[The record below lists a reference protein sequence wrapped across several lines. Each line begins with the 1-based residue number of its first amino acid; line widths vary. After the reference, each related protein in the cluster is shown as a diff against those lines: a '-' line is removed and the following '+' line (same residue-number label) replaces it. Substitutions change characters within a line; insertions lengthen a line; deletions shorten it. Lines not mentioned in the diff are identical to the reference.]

1 MGKGGVFM
9 SKAVGPQKHLTLDE
23 RKIIEESLEKNWLF
37 KDIAKFLDKD
47 PSTISKE
54 IRKHRERKEPSSLH
68 YGFNK
73 CAKRQT
79 CHKKIFAIPIV
90 LKNVV
95 LVIYVTKNAQ
105 NLMKDFVKD

>member
-1 MGKGGVFM
+1 M

-54 IRKHRERKEPSSLH
+54 I
-68 YGFNK
+68 
-73 CAKRQT
+73 
-79 CHKKIFAIPIV
+79 
-90 LKNVV
+90 
-95 LVIYVTKNAQ
+95 
-105 NLMKDFVKD
+105 